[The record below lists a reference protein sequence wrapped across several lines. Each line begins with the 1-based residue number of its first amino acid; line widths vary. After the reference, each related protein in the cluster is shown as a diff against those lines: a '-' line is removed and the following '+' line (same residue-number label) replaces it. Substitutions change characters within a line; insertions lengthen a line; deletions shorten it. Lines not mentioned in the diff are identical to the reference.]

1 MEFRILRGDIVSD
14 ISLGGL
20 KIFSGP
26 KLSTPIAL
34 AQLRE
39 LYLDPTRRAPFDIL
53 HDIGQGQFWQCRQE
67 HVDVIEAQNALHD
80 MYVHLYANLYDNFVY
95 LLMHQARENLV
106 SILCGPHAIKSMVN
120 FT

>member
-53 HDIGQGQFWQCRQE
+53 HDIGQGQFWRCRQE

-80 MYVHLYANLYDNFVY
+80 MYSHLCDNFVY
-95 LLMHQARENLV
+95 LLTHQARENLV